1 MSFQNKFLFLSC
13 RQRHCAEFSALTH
26 DEDPNEKQGN
36 TKPMTVLHNCRHS
49 PLFLSTV
56 LGRPVIESTY
66 SRADNRYS
74 GQELSTA
81 SFQWCDSVKGYD
93 VSIRETNHLL
103 ELALSEANHSKLLH
117 NAFECVFALLGYASG
132 LLGLILVV
140 HSVFWLSFISV
151 FLIIYVLTY
160 IEMGQNIK

>member
-1 MSFQNKFLFLSC
+1 MSFQNKFLFLGC

-26 DEDPNEKQGN
+26 DEYPNEKQGN
-36 TKPMTVLHNCRHS
+36 TKPMTVLDNCRHS

-56 LGRPVIESTY
+56 LGRSVIESTH

-74 GQELSTA
+74 AQELSTA
-81 SFQWCDSVKGYD
+81 SFHWCDSVKGY
-93 VSIRETNHLL
+93 VSIKETNHLL
-103 ELALSEANHSKLLH
+103 ELALSEANHSKLLR

-140 HSVFWLSFISV
+140 HSVF
-151 FLIIYVLTY
+151 
-160 IEMGQNIK
+160 